1 MTSILPA
8 DPLRNRLL
16 ARLETAEYRRIA
28 PHLQIVPLLFNQ
40 PIYELD
46 GVIEYA
52 YFPTQGV
59 ISAVVTMKNGDSI
72 ETATI
77 GNEGVTG
84 IPALI
89 EPERSP
95 SRLYVQI
102 AGGAARMPMDLFRR
116 EARRDGPIRKML
128 QLYESAFMVQLLQS
142 LACNGLHSIHQRCC
156 RWLLITHDRM
166 LDDMLP
172 LSHEL
177 LAMMLGVRRSSVTV
191 VLQSLKERGFL
202 DYSRGKIEVRSR
214 AGLEAT
220 ACECYRAVRTRYE
233 RLLGPDSVKQRRA
246 PAAPVP

>member
-102 AGGAARMPMDLFRR
+102 AGGGANA
-116 EARRDGPIRKML
+116 DGPLSPRSATRRPDSENVATVRNRLHGAVAAILGL
-128 QLYESAFMVQLLQS
+128 QWIA
-142 LACNGLHSIHQRCC
+142 
-156 RWLLITHDRM
+156 
-166 LDDMLP
+166 LDSPALLP
-172 LSHEL
+172 L
-177 LAMMLGVRRSSVTV
+177 A
-191 VLQSLKERGFL
+191 L
-202 DYSRGKIEVRSR
+202 DH
-214 AGLEAT
+214 A
-220 ACECYRAVRTRYE
+220 
-233 RLLGPDSVKQRRA
+233 
-246 PAAPVP
+246 